1 MHGRK
6 ITPARRVVQGPGSI
20 QWVVLDL
27 NIHLAGL
34 LDDLAAVQPS
44 MYPRRAYERAA
55 RRITLLPEQV
65 TAATTLPDI
74 GKTAVRV
81 IQEVLATGES
91 RTVTQAIEGSTRVA
105 EVEARRQR
113 RDGFLSLAIARQV
126 LAAPAPGAIGLDDY
140 RGDFQMHST
149 WSDGSRSI
157 AEMAIAC
164 AERGYTHFAVTDHS
178 EGLSIARGL
187 SAGRLA
193 AQHAEIDAINATT
206 DGRMRVLKGIEA
218 NILADGSLDIRI
230 PPHSAPRTP
239 HYEVVLAAPH
249 SKLDSADTQT
259 SRLVRAVSA
268 PGVHI
273 LAHPSGRKFG
283 KRAGLRV
290 DWGQVFAAAKAHEV
304 AIEIDGDPSRQDLP
318 YALARQAFD
327 AGCLI
332 AIDSDAHD
340 SDQLCFVEIAL
351 AHARLAGIPPARVIN
366 TWATKK
372 LLGWLRR

>member
-1 MHGRK
+1 MG
-6 ITPARRVVQGPGSI
+6 ARLH
-20 QWVVLDL
+20 WAVLDL

-34 LDDLAAVQPS
+34 LDDLAAVQTS

-55 RRITLLPEQV
+55 RTITLLPEQL
-65 TAATTLPDI
+65 TTATTLPDV
-74 GKTAVRV
+74 GKTAIAVVR
-81 IQEVLATGES
+81 EVLATGRS
-91 RTVTQAIEGSTRVA
+91 LTVTTAIERSTRVA

-113 RDGFLSLAIARQV
+113 REGFLSLAIARQV
-126 LAAPAPGAIGLDDY
+126 LAAPAPGAIGLKDY
-140 RGDFQMHST
+140 RGDLQMHST

-164 AERGYTHFAVTDHS
+164 AERGYSHFAVTDHT

-187 SAGRLA
+187 SAAGLA
-193 AQHAEIDAINATT
+193 AQHAEIDAINDTT
-206 DGRMRVLKGIEA
+206 DGRLRVLKGIEA
-218 NILADGSLDIRI
+218 NILADGALDVRR
-230 PPHSAPRTP
+230 PAHNALGTP
-239 HYEVVLAAPH
+239 HCEIVLAAPH
-249 SKLDSADTQT
+249 SKLDSDEDQT
-259 SRLVRAVSA
+259 RRLVKAVST

-283 KRAGLRV
+283 KRDGLRV
-290 DWGQVFAAAKAHEV
+290 DWGQIFAAAKAHDV

-327 AGCLI
+327 AGCLL

-340 SDQLCFVEIAL
+340 TDELCFAEIGL

-366 TWATKK
+366 TWPTKR
-372 LLGWLRR
+372 LLEWLRRRDRVR